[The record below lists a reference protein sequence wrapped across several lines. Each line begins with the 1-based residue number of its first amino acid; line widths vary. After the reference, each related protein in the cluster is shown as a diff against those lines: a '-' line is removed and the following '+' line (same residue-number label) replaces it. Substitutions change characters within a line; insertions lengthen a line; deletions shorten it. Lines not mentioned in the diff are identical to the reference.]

1 MVDSDNSTENVV
13 KQEKDWTQGSVV
25 RNLWSLSWPLMIGA
39 SLNQIGPTIDMIWV
53 GRLSSATIAG
63 VGVGGMAV
71 MMMNS
76 LTMALCMGA
85 RAIIARYIGAGDEKQ
100 AIRAARQAYVVGIIF
115 SLIMLPVGLLLAE
128 PIMNIFG
135 VEEDVVR
142 EGSTYLQVLLA
153 GSGSVILWMMTESVM
168 QSSGDS
174 KTPMKIAVL
183 FRIIH
188 VGLCPML
195 IFGWWI
201 FPELG
206 VRGAALTNIITQS
219 FGLILGIWILFT
231 GRTRLHLSL
240 DGLKIDP
247 SMIWRIIKIGIP
259 VAVSGMQRSLGDM
272 IIMWLIVPFGTVAV
286 AAHTVWQRVMI
297 FAMMPAMGFGTG
309 AAVLAGQNLGANQP
323 DRAEKSGWLAGGIV
337 QAWMLA
343 FALVILIWAEEII
356 GIFGPQPDVVALTA
370 DFLRIGTAGMLLFGL
385 EPVMMSVL
393 SGVGD
398 TVPPMIVTVGTFWV
412 FQIPL
417 AFVLSKY
424 TGYGVYGVRWGMVIG
439 MLASAVFMGLYFKT
453 GRWKRKQV

>member
-1 MVDSDNSTENVV
+1 MDDSGNSIQRDTRHD
-13 KQEKDWTQGSVV
+13 KDWTQGSVV
-25 RNLWSLSWPLMIGA
+25 HNLWSLSWPLMIGA

-85 RAIIARYIGAGDEKQ
+85 RAIIARHIGAGDEKG
-100 AIRAARQAYVVGIIF
+100 AIHAARQTYLVGIIF
-115 SLIMLPVGLLLAE
+115 ALIMVPVGLFLAE

-135 VEEDVVR
+135 VEEDVVT
-142 EGSTYLQVLLA
+142 EGTIYLQVLLS
-153 GSGSVILWMMTESVM
+153 GSGVMILWTMTESIM

-174 KTPMKIAVL
+174 MSPMRIAVL
-183 FRIIH
+183 FRVIH
-188 VGLCPML
+188 AGLCPVL

-201 FPELG
+201 FPEMG
-206 VRGAALTNIITQS
+206 VRGAALTNIFTQG
-219 FGLILGIWILFT
+219 FGLILGFWVLFS
-231 GRTRLHLSL
+231 GRTRLHLNL
-240 DGLKIDP
+240 DKLRADA

-272 IIMWLIVPFGTVAV
+272 IIMWLIVSFGTVAV
-286 AAHTVWQRVMI
+286 AGHTVWQRIMM

-323 DRAEKSGWLAGGIV
+323 DRAEKSGWMAAGIV
-337 QAWMLA
+337 QAWMLL
-343 FALVILIWAEEII
+343 FALVILIWAEKLI
-356 GIFGPQPDVVALTA
+356 GIFGPEPDVVAMGA

-398 TVPPMIVTVGTFWV
+398 TIPPMIVTVGTFWV

-424 TGYGVYGVRWGMVIG
+424 TGFGVYGVRWGMVIG
-439 MLASAVFMGLYFKT
+439 MLASAIFMGVYFKT